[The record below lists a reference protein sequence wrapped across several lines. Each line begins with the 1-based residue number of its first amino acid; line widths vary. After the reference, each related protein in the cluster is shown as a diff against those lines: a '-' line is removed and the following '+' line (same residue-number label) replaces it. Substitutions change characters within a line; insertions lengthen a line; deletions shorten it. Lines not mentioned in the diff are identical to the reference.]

1 METVEQS
8 NEEELSL
15 LSVSDNGDRSWRL
28 NFDSFQLNSQHTE
41 KTPKPSS
48 GIHDC
53 YGVLGNF
60 LSLSLFFFL
69 AFLNFNFFIRCC
81 CLSS

>member
-1 METVEQS
+1 MNRKMAETVELQ

-15 LSVSDNGDRSWRL
+15 LSISDNGDRSWRL
-28 NFDSFQLNSQHTE
+28 NFESFQLSSEHTE
-41 KTPKPSS
+41 KTHKPSP

-60 LSLSLFFFL
+60 TIFILFIFLPFFK
-69 AFLNFNFFIRCC
+69 FF
-81 CLSS
+81 S

>member
-1 METVEQS
+1 MTGKMVETVEQP

-41 KTPKPSS
+41 KTPKPSP

-60 LSLSLFFFL
+60 LST
-69 AFLNFNFFIRCC
+69 
-81 CLSS
+81 